1 MTKPSSLDH
10 QAFFRLSGAD
20 RAALLSAAELW
31 EAEAGSVIRHPGD
44 PGDDLLYLIDGRLAN
59 IAPDGAESRILPGDL
74 LGDDDLADPRP
85 VDATLRTLEASRW
98 LRWSSEVLTRLL
110 AVPSIRRGLAPL
122 RGSDGTVIS
131 GFAGPL
137 PVESPGSDGGR
148 RYRCSLKPLLPA
160 AGFTALVAGSLVL
173 AVARNP
179 ALPPVLPLAAPAVFL
194 GWLLLFLLG
203 RLTTVYTVS
212 GTGIRNRRFDWSRF
226 SIESR
231 RVPPDRIRGVE
242 VEKKGLLQRIL
253 GYGTVFV
260 KTSAID
266 GELVLRDVDRP
277 EHLARE
283 LNTMREGAVRRDEG
297 RDREMMR
304 RALESRGF
312 GGASPRLVEPSRIP
326 GEAARRSAP
335 EALVFRKS
343 PAVLL
348 GRLIPPLLIGAVP
361 ILAILF
367 FGDAVS
373 RFRIPILSVLVPA
386 ALWALYRIEDWR
398 NDRFEVSGRYVV
410 DLYRK
415 PLGLKE
421 NRRQVELVSVQNIRT
436 EQKGPA
442 SFIFRFGDV
451 ILVTAGGASDTVFEN
466 VSRPWKVQERLF
478 ACRERELRRMESL
491 RQSERRDDMIRFA
504 EVMDQIRSAGPGR

>member
-1 MTKPSSLDH
+1 
-10 QAFFRLSGAD
+10 
-20 RAALLSAAELW
+20 
-31 EAEAGSVIRHPGD
+31 
-44 PGDDLLYLIDGRLAN
+44 
-59 IAPDGAESRILPGDL
+59 
-74 LGDDDLADPRP
+74 
-85 VDATLRTLEASRW
+85 
-98 LRWSSEVLTRLL
+98 
-110 AVPSIRRGLAPL
+110 
-122 RGSDGTVIS
+122 
-131 GFAGPL
+131 
-137 PVESPGSDGGR
+137 
-148 RYRCSLKPLLPA
+148 
-160 AGFTALVAGSLVL
+160 
-173 AVARNP
+173 
-179 ALPPVLPLAAPAVFL
+179 
-194 GWLLLFLLG
+194 
-203 RLTTVYTVS
+203 
-212 GTGIRNRRFDWSRF
+212 
-226 SIESR
+226 
-231 RVPPDRIRGVE
+231 
-242 VEKKGLLQRIL
+242 
-253 GYGTVFV
+253 
-260 KTSAID
+260 
-266 GELVLRDVDRP
+266 
-277 EHLARE
+277 
-283 LNTMREGAVRRDEG
+283 MREGAVRRDEG